1 MQRHGNAYGVSGHGG
16 VLAVAGDDHGCVSSG
31 MRFQSDLAIRVW
43 CMPVLHP
50 ANIAELIAFGNCGW
64 ARFRCSEP
72 GSA

>member
-1 MQRHGNAYGVSGHGG
+1 MI
-16 VLAVAGDDHGCVSSG
+16 AGDDHGCVSSG